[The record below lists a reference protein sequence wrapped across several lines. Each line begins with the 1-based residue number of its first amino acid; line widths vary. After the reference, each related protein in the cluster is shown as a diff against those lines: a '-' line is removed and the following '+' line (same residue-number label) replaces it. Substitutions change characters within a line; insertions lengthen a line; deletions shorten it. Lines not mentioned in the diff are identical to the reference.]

1 MFNPFSYIYF
11 FLLLQKLYD
20 LGARKVLVTGTGP
33 LGCVPSELAQRGRN
47 GQCAPDLQ
55 QAAALFNPQL
65 VQMLNG
71 LNNRLGNVFIAANT
85 QQMHNDFISNPQAYG
100 RYLTMLV
107 SFLCEFKCLF
117 LTCVTKHR

>member
-100 RYLTMLV
+100 RYLTVLV